1 METEHWKSVAIW
13 GHGKGK
19 GCCKMRHYRISMR
32 LNGFTQWKKEQ
43 CLFSLLIPVISFI
56 CILLWLGEVRAQQTT
71 MLSGGETIYRLH
83 CLRCHGRTG
92 DGRGPDSS
100 ALTVPPKDFH
110 SPESTAKSELDLR
123 AIVIWGLV
131 FSPMHG
137 WWDRLSSEEIRE
149 VIGYIRQLAPYQPD
163 I

>member
-1 METEHWKSVAIW
+1 
-13 GHGKGK
+13 
-19 GCCKMRHYRISMR
+19 MRQHRIFMKF
-32 LNGFTQWKKEQ
+32 NDFAEWKKVQ
-43 CLFSLLIPVISFI
+43 CFLILVIS
-56 CILLWLGEVRAQQTT
+56 CACVLLSIGGVPAQDQIDTTCAGE
-71 MLSGGETIYRLH
+71 MIYRSH
-83 CLRCHGRTG
+83 CLRCHGKTG

-100 ALTVPPKDFH
+100 ALMVPPKDFH

-137 WWDRLSSEEIRE
+137 WWDRLSSEEIRA
-149 VIGYIRQLAPYQPD
+149 VIGYIRQLAPYQPR

>member
-1 METEHWKSVAIW
+1 MASPN
-13 GHGKGK
+13 GKRT
-19 GCCKMRHYRISMR
+19 MPSQSAHTRHQLCLR
-32 LNGFTQWKKEQ
+32 LVMAWRSPG
-43 CLFSLLIPVISFI
+43 S
-56 CILLWLGEVRAQQTT
+56 GQTT
-71 MLSGGETIYRLH
+71 MISAGETIYRLH
-83 CLRCHGRTG
+83 CLRCHGKTG

-100 ALTVPPKDFH
+100 ALIVPPTDFH

-149 VIGYIRQLAPYQPD
+149 VISYIRQLAPYQPR

>member
-1 METEHWKSVAIW
+1 
-13 GHGKGK
+13 
-19 GCCKMRHYRISMR
+19 MRQLRIFMR
-32 LNGFTQWKKEQ
+32 FHGFTQWEKEQ
-43 CLFSLLIPVISFI
+43 CLLSLLIPVIS
-56 CILLWLGEVRAQQTT
+56 CVCVLLWTGEVRAQDQTT
-71 MLSGGETIYRLH
+71 MLSAGETIYRLH
-83 CLRCHGRTG
+83 CLRCHGKTG

-100 ALTVPPKDFH
+100 ALIVPPKDFH

-149 VIGYIRQLAPYQPD
+149 VISYIRQLAPYQPH

>member
-1 METEHWKSVAIW
+1 MLQDATKSYFHETCWLHP
-13 GHGKGK
+13 
-19 GCCKMRHYRISMR
+19 M
-32 LNGFTQWKKEQ
+32 KKEQ
-43 CLFSLLIPVISFI
+43 CLLSLVISVI
-56 CILLWLGEVRAQQTT
+56 SCVCIVLWLGEVRAQQTT
-71 MLSGGETIYRLH
+71 TIDAGEIIYRLH
-83 CLRCHGRTG
+83 CLRCHGKAG

-100 ALTVPPKDFH
+100 ALIVPPTDFH

-149 VIGYIRQLAPYQPD
+149 VIGYIRQLAPYQPR

>member
-1 METEHWKSVAIW
+1 M
-13 GHGKGK
+13 
-19 GCCKMRHYRISMR
+19 
-32 LNGFTQWKKEQ
+32 GFDYFTKWKKVTY
-43 CLFSLLIPVISFI
+43 FLISVITSA
-56 CILLWLGEVRAQQTT
+56 CILAGMGGAQAQNTTTSAGE
-71 MLSGGETIYRLH
+71 LIYRGH
-83 CLRCHGRTG
+83 CLRCHGKTG

-100 ALTVPPKDFH
+100 TLMVPPRDFH

-123 AIVIWGLV
+123 AIIIWGLV

-149 VIGYIRQLAPYQPD
+149 VISYIRQLAPYQPR

>member
-1 METEHWKSVAIW
+1 MQQH
-13 GHGKGK
+13 
-19 GCCKMRHYRISMR
+19 RISMYWLHSMKNER
-32 LNGFTQWKKEQ
+32 GL
-43 CLFSLLIPVISFI
+43 LSLVIPVISCV
-56 CILLWLGEVRAQQTT
+56 CIMLWLGEVRAQQTT
-71 MLSGGETIYRLH
+71 MISAGEIIYRLH
-83 CLRCHGRTG
+83 CLRCHGKAG

-100 ALTVPPKDFH
+100 ALIVPPKDFH
-110 SPESTAKSELDLR
+110 SPESTAKSEVDLR